1 MKKMLSLFLAL
12 LMVFMLFPVSALAD
26 GDAAGDPSAEEVTQ
40 IAEGVQ
46 SDPEENSGETPE
58 EKAEENSEDET
69 AEAGL
74 IAFLGA
80 DSRDETLAYHY
91 RVETAAGETV
101 TLAPQPDFTDES
113 VLSYVW
119 ARFDAEQD
127 TYVELPEETGA
138 VLTLTAAAEEIGVEK
153 LYACTVTAPDAAGTA
168 VFTLVEKTP
177 AAENEQEAEEQTAE
191 ENTPVML
198 ASTSYD
204 ASAALSYAQS
214 HWNDGKGLCVEFVVD
229 CVRAGGLNV
238 PQSII
243 DTGAFLRWFEANGYS
258 RVSLV
263 GKTMGNYDSFWEKDN
278 ANLVSPGDVLFYV
291 PVGAQKTD
299 NNPYHAVIACGY
311 GQKRTDNRLLAYGH
325 NPAWN
330 QVAVDNYINPM
341 VWVGRTPE
349 QARTQPLPE
358 DLQRSFLKYPRM
370 QSPVIL

>member
-1 MKKMLSLFLAL
+1 MKKLLSLFLAL

-40 IAEGVQ
+40 IEEGAQ

-58 EKAEENSEDET
+58 EKAEEDSEDET

-113 VLSYVW
+113 ALSYVW

-177 AAENEQEAEEQTAE
+177 AAENEPESEEQTAE
-191 ENTPVML
+191 EDTPVML

-204 ASAALSYAQS
+204 ANAALSYAQR

-243 DTGAFLRWFEANGYS
+243 DTGAFLR
-258 RVSLV
+258 
-263 GKTMGNYDSFWEKDN
+263 
-278 ANLVSPGDVLFYV
+278 
-291 PVGAQKTD
+291 
-299 NNPYHAVIACGY
+299 
-311 GQKRTDNRLLAYGH
+311 
-325 NPAWN
+325 
-330 QVAVDNYINPM
+330 
-341 VWVGRTPE
+341 
-349 QARTQPLPE
+349 
-358 DLQRSFLKYPRM
+358 
-370 QSPVIL
+370 

>member
-40 IAEGVQ
+40 IAEGAQ

-113 VLSYVW
+113 ALSYVW

-168 VFTLVEKTP
+168 VFTLVEKAP

-191 ENTPVML
+191 ENTPALL
-198 ASTSYD
+198 AATAVSGATSTTVRG
-204 ASAALSYAQS
+204 ALNELLDLFERYSRDVGGLT
-214 HWNDGKGLCVEFVVD
+214 DGKRFFTTTGTNTCHQYLHSDGSCKYDSNTAVANAMYQNGYITESLRKNAASPYGNQCQGFYYFAFAFIWGKSFV
-229 CVRAGGLNV
+229 
-238 PQSII
+238 
-243 DTGAFLRWFEANGYS
+243 TGACESKVASLTIPTYSTANCDE
-258 RVSLV
+258 L
-263 GKTMGNYDSFWEKDN
+263 D
-278 ANLVSPGDVLFYV
+278 LFF
-291 PVGAQKTD
+291 A
-299 NNPYHAVIACGY
+299 
-311 GQKRTDNRLLAYGH
+311 
-325 NPAWN
+325 
-330 QVAVDNYINPM
+330 
-341 VWVGRTPE
+341 
-349 QARTQPLPE
+349 
-358 DLQRSFLKYPRM
+358 
-370 QSPVIL
+370 